1 MKTIRRGVFETN
13 SSTTHCASFS
23 KDYKS
28 ISEIPFR
35 DVSTFPKLNAD
46 NVLEIELDIY
56 WDMEVKEN
64 DDIDLSSV
72 ETIIKYLAAH
82 AVFSSEQTMYSRKNC
97 EVKNNFDENHDL
109 FLKDLQEAYTTMG
122 LTAPTDVKYYF
133 LDIGDN
139 KVYVTKENLHH
150 WFYAEGVN
158 PWYDSKKDWL
168 DAINK
173 RIKKNPGAKDWPYA
187 KKYFGLCGNDLLS
200 NSYKSATD
208 YYDNYLDV
216 YDFESDS
223 ENENDDNTITTKDML
238 TREIDLNFYHT

>member
-28 ISEIPFR
+28 ISEIPLR

-56 WDMEVKEN
+56 WDMDVKEN

-82 AVFSSEQTMYSRKNC
+82 AVFSSEQTMYSRKNY
-97 EVKNNFDENHDL
+97 EVKNNFDENHEL

-122 LTAPTDVKYYF
+122 LTPPTDVKYYF

-139 KVYVTKENLHH
+139 KVYVTKENLNH

-168 DAINK
+168 DAIKK
-173 RIKKNPGAKDWPYA
+173 RIKKTPSAKDWPYA
-187 KKYFGLCGNDLLS
+187 KKYFGMCGNDLLS

-216 YDFESDS
+216 YDFDSDTS
-223 ENENDDNTITTKDML
+223 ENDDNNITTKDML